1 MEENNNIITSQT
13 NIKKRHKNIKILI
26 TFITLIFLLAGGTF
40 AWYSWNA
47 SDIGVDFVI
56 NSNIRIAVDG
66 GVDIT
71 GKELYPTLDY
81 TDTNYAIT
89 KTIKSWLLDPN
100 DANNST
106 FNLKLNVMGISDNL
120 KNSSFRWRIHK
131 NGELKASGN
140 FASVSTGASIN
151 LITNQIATTS
161 KDIYTL
167 YIYIDGS
174 VDNDPSMAGGTYN
187 FRLVAEGANA
197 ELVEVL
203 PEPNSPDLVQ
213 GLIPVVYNETTQK
226 WVKADETNNKNS
238 WYDYTNKKWA
248 NAVLVSENGTR
259 YTTTDKT
266 VDISNNITTSTGYLS
281 NNQNVGN
288 SSATSTFTI
297 TTGSEAGT
305 LSFDYTVSSETN
317 WDKLTITVNGTTVA
331 NAISGEQSKTYS
343 VLATANTTYTIVAT
357 YKKDGSGNIGA
368 DTASISN
375 IVMPTGSTMTITN
388 GDTYYFAEGT
398 EPVTTNHNQIGAGF
412 AYENNKFVLQDVT
425 SGTAISSGTV
435 GKYICPDITQTECTT
450 MYKVTTANSNITKV
464 TEYSNGSIATG
475 VRTTYQNAET
485 GTEINDLDILAFYVW
500 IPRYKYK
507 VWNKDK
513 VIGTD
518 SYNARTTGIDIRF
531 EEGTVSTGDITCNY
545 NFNVDSA
552 TGGIDLSTT
561 TAETCEGSNGQYY
574 THPAFT
580 FGDTELRGFW
590 IGKFELSSETPYATN
605 GGGSSTTLTPRILP
619 NVNSWR
625 DISVSSFS
633 TVIQNMQTT
642 NNVYGLSTD
651 KTNTDSH
658 MLTNMEW
665 GAVAYLTNSNY
676 GRCTD
681 GTCTEVTIN
690 NCSTYVTGIGADIVS
705 GGSSSTTCTTDANK
719 YNGAKGVLAST
730 TGNVY
735 GVYDM
740 SGGSWEYVMGNV
752 SSTIDTY
759 IFYPSSSGFA
769 SSWYDSYS
777 NQKYVITYANGSTS
791 GDQAAYNRARLG
803 DATGEVVSSS
813 WHAWY
818 NDYAYFPYSSYSWFF
833 RGGDYYNTSS
843 AGVFYF
849 SYGGAGGGRSARASL
864 LRFAF

>member
-56 NSNIRIAVDG
+56 NSNIRIAVEG

-213 GLIPVVYNETTQK
+213 GLIPVVYNEETQK
-226 WVKADETNNKNS
+226 WVKADSTNNKNS

-266 VDISNNITTSTGYLS
+266 VNISNNITSSPGYLS
-281 NNQNVGN
+281 NNQNVA
-288 SSATSTFTI
+288 SSTATSTFTI
-297 TTGSEAGT
+297 TTGTEAGT
-305 LSFDYTVSSETN
+305 LSFDYTVSSESY
-317 WDKLTITVNGTTVA
+317 DKLTITVNGTMII
-331 NAISGEQSKTYS
+331 NAGGEQSKTYS
-343 VLATANTTYTIVAT
+343 VSATANTTYTIVAT
-357 YKKDGSGNIGA
+357 YKKDGSVNKGA

-375 IVMPTGSTMTITN
+375 IIMPTGSTMTITN

-398 EPVTTNHNQIGAGF
+398 LTTNHNQIGAGF
-412 AYENNKFVLQDVT
+412 AYENNKYVLKYIT
-425 SGTAISSGTV
+425 SGTAISSETV

-475 VRTTYQNAET
+475 VRTIYQNAEA
-485 GTEINDLDILAFYVW
+485 GTEINDSDILAFYVW

-507 VWNKDK
+507 VWNINK
-513 VIGTD
+513 VMGTD

-531 EEGTVSTGDITCNY
+531 EEGIETTGDITCTY
-545 NFNVDSA
+545 NFNVDTA
-552 TGGIDLSTT
+552 NGGIDLSTT
-561 TAETCEGSNGQYY
+561 TAETCNGSNGQYY

-580 FGDTELRGFW
+580 FGDNEVNGFW
-590 IGKFELSSETPYATN
+590 IGKFELSSETPSVSY
-605 GGGSSTTLTPRILP
+605 GGGVSTTLTPRILP
-619 NVNSWR
+619 NVPSWR
-625 DISVSSFS
+625 NNDISNFR
-633 TVIQNMQTT
+633 IEIKNMQTT
-642 NNVYGLSTD
+642 NNIYGLSTD
-651 KTNTDSH
+651 ELVADSH
-658 MLTNMEW
+658 IIKGMEW

-676 GRCTD
+676 GRCTG

-690 NCSTYVTGIGADIVS
+690 NCYSYVTGIGADTVS
-705 GGSSSTTCTTDANK
+705 ASYSSTTCTTDANK

-740 SGGSWEYVMGNV
+740 SGGSHEYVMGNM
-752 SSTIDTY
+752 SSTADAYT
-759 IFYPSSSGFA
+759 FYPNGSGFA
-769 SSWYDSYS
+769 SSWYTS
-777 NQKYVITYANGSTS
+777 NQKYIDTYANGSTS
-791 GDQAAYNRARLG
+791 SDQTAYNRVRLG
-803 DATGEVVSSS
+803 DAIGEVAMKGVGTV
-813 WHAWY
+813 WY
-818 NDYAYFPYSSYSWFF
+818 SNGVNFPCSNYSWFV
-833 RGGDYYNTSS
+833 RGGYYNNTSY
-843 AGVFYF
+843 AGIFF
-849 SYGGAGGGRSARASL
+849 FDHDTGSFITLNSTRATLVSL
-864 LRFAF
+864 SN

>member
-1 MEENNNIITSQT
+1 MEENNNNIIISEKH
-13 NIKKRHKNIKILI
+13 IKKRHKNIKILI

-213 GLIPVVYNETTQK
+213 GLIPVVYNEETST

-266 VDISNNITTSTGYLS
+266 VDISNNITSSPGYLS

-288 SSATSTFTI
+288 STATSTFTI
-297 TTGSEAGT
+297 TTGTETGT
-305 LSFDYTVSSETN
+305 LSFDYTVSSESCC
-317 WDKLTITVNGTTVA
+317 DKLAITVNGTTIA
-331 NAISGEQSKTYS
+331 NVGGEQSKTYS
-343 VLATANTTYTIVAT
+343 VSTTANTTYTIVAT
-357 YKKDGSGNIGA
+357 YKKDSSVNSGA

-375 IVMPTGSTMTITN
+375 IIMPTGSTMTITN

-398 EPVTTNHNQIGAGF
+398 EPVTKNHNQIGTYF
-412 AYENNKFVLQDVT
+412 TYENNKYVLKSVT
-425 SGTAISSGTV
+425 SGTAISSLTV

-450 MYKVTTANSNITKV
+450 VYKVTEAGTNIAKV
-464 TEYSNGSIATG
+464 TEYTDVSTVNG
-475 VRTTYQNAET
+475 VRTTYQNAEA
-485 GTEINDLDILAFYVW
+485 GTEINDSDILAFYVW

-507 VWNKDK
+507 VWNINK

-531 EEGTVSTGDITCNY
+531 EEGTVSTGDITCTNY
-545 NFNVDSA
+545 SFAAPS
-552 TGGIDLSTT
+552 ST
-561 TAETCEGSNGQYY
+561 AGSPNETCTGSNGQYY

-580 FGDTELRGFW
+580 FGDNQIKGFW

-605 GGGSSTTLTPRILP
+605 GGGNTSTLTPRILP
-619 NVNSWR
+619 NVISWR
-625 DISVSSFS
+625 HNYLSNFN
-633 TVIQNMQTT
+633 TVIQNMQTS
-642 NNVYGLSTD
+642 NNIYGLSTD
-651 KTNTDSH
+651 KSLADSH
-658 MLTNMEW
+658 MIKNMEW
-665 GAVAYLTNSNY
+665 GAVLYLTNSDY

-681 GTCTEVTIN
+681 GTCTKVTIN
-690 NCSTYVTGIGADIVS
+690 NCSSFITGVGGDTVS
-705 GGSSSTTCTTDANK
+705 AGESSTTCTTDANK
-719 YNGAKGVLAST
+719 YSGVKGVLAST
-730 TGNVY
+730 TGNIY

-740 SGGSWEYVMGNV
+740 SGGSVEMVMGNM
-752 SSTIDTY
+752 SSVTEAYT
-759 IFYPSSSGFA
+759 FYSSNSEFA
-769 SSWYDSYS
+769 SSWYSNYS
-777 NQKYVITYANGSTS
+777 NRKYVNTYANGSTKN
-791 GDQAAYNRARLG
+791 DQTAYNRARLG
-803 DATGEVVSSS
+803 DATGEIVLSSDN
-813 WHAWY
+813 AWDS
-818 NDYAYFPYSSYSWFF
+818 NNAQFLYSRFSWFI
-833 RGGDYYNTSS
+833 RGGFYLYASYAS
-843 AGVFYF
+843 AFTF
-849 SYGGAGGGRSARASL
+849 SVCDGSLSYTFSTRAAL
-864 LRFAF
+864 VGL

>member
-1 MEENNNIITSQT
+1 MEENNNIITSEKH
-13 NIKKRHKNIKILI
+13 IKKRHKNIKILI

-71 GKELYPTLDY
+71 GKELYPTIDY

-197 ELVEVL
+197 TLVEMD
-203 PEPNSPDLVQ
+203 PEPNAPDLVQ
-213 GLIPVVYNETTQK
+213 GLIPVVYNETTST
-226 WVKADETNNKNS
+226 WVKADATNENNS
-238 WYDYTNKKWA
+238 WYNYTDKKWA

-266 VDISNNITTSTGYLS
+266 VNISNNTTSSPGYLS
-281 NNQNVGN
+281 NNQNV
-288 SSATSTFTI
+288 SSSTATSTFTI
-297 TTGSEAGT
+297 TTGTEAGT
-305 LSFDYTVSSETN
+305 LSFDYTVSSESRY
-317 WDKLTITVNGTTVA
+317 DKLTITVNGTTIA

-343 VLATANTTYTIVAT
+343 VSTTANTTYTIVAT
-357 YKKDGSGNIGA
+357 YTKDGSGNKGT
-368 DTASISN
+368 DTAAITNLSY
-375 IVMPTGSTMTITN
+375 PTGSTITVTN

-398 EPVTTNHNQIGAGF
+398 LITNYNQIGASF
-412 AYENNKFVLQDVT
+412 AYENSKYVLKNIT
-425 SGTAISSGTV
+425 SGTAISSSTV

-450 MYKVTTANSNITKV
+450 VYKVTEAGTNITKV
-464 TEYSNGSIATG
+464 TEYTDSSTVNG

-507 VWNKDK
+507 VWNINK
-513 VIGTD
+513 VVGTD
-518 SYNARTTGIDIRF
+518 SYSAKTKGIDIKF
-531 EEGTVSTGDITCNY
+531 EEGTASTGDITC
-545 NFNVDSA
+545 
-552 TGGIDLSTT
+552 IDYSFAAPSTE
-561 TAETCEGSNGQYY
+561 AGSPNETCEGSNGQYY

-580 FGDTELRGFW
+580 FEDNEVNGFW
-590 IGKFELSSETPYATN
+590 IGKFELSSETPSDTN
-605 GGGSSTTLTPRILP
+605 GGGSSTTLTVRILP

-625 DISVSSFS
+625 SNRVSNFS

-651 KTNTDSH
+651 KTTTDSH

-676 GRCTD
+676 GRCSG

-690 NCSTYVTGIGADIVS
+690 NCSTYVTGIGGDTVS
-705 GGSSSTTCTTDANK
+705 ASNSSTTCTTDANK

-740 SGGSWEYVMGNV
+740 SGGAYEYVMGNM
-752 SSTIDTY
+752 SSTADTY
-759 IFYPSSSGFA
+759 TFYPSSSGFA
-769 SSWYDSYS
+769 SSWYTS
-777 NQKYVITYANGSTS
+777 NQKYVNTYANGSTDK
-791 GDQAAYNRARLG
+791 DQIAYNRARLG

-813 WHAWY
+813 GYAWY
-818 NDYAYFPYSSYSWFF
+818 SDYAHFPYSSVSWFI
-833 RGGDYYNTSS
+833 RGGYYYNSS
-843 AGVFYF
+843 IAGVFYF
-849 SYGGAGGGRSARASL
+849 YYNNGIAVSLDSARAAL
-864 LRFAF
+864 LWFVF